1 MTEKT
6 LKLYYVPFSYKVP
19 FFNILTQKKQ
29 QQQIKNVITVE
40 VILQINIITN

>member
-19 FFNILTQKKQ
+19 FINILTQKKNK
-29 QQQIKNVITVE
+29 KNK
-40 VILQINIITN
+40 LRMLSL

>member
-19 FFNILTQKKQ
+19 FFNILTQKKT
-29 QQQIKNVITVE
+29 QQIKNVITVE

>member
-29 QQQIKNVITVE
+29 QQIKNVITVE

>member
-19 FFNILTQKKQ
+19 FFNILTQKNK
-29 QQQIKNVITVE
+29 KKK
-40 VILQINIITN
+40 TN

>member
-29 QQQIKNVITVE
+29 QQIKKVITVE